1 MGGGGDDDGD
11 GNLYDSYTNSTS
23 LTSPLKN
30 SQFYCT
36 EFDARRFDS
45 CLTITDPPVVVP
57 TSMGDWFNKAL
68 TSLFTDTLMWTPEMY
83 AHYLDTELFHTEHR
97 ARSASRPSV
106 IGQSRVSDHYGG
118 GYDFDDSIQ
127 DAMFVQW
134 IAGSRDSI
142 VLITENQLTHK
153 IESHKL
159 VDLKK
164 VPEEQHPYMIAAASK
179 EISDLINIGTFAT
192 EPSIPS
198 DRKAIDSRIVF
209 KVKYRANGEFDKYK
223 ARLVAKG
230 YLQRLGFDF
239 FSTFSPM
246 ATLTTVRTVFAIAV
260 KMGLKISH
268 ADIPQAFTQT
278 KLDEDIWLRL
288 PPGNFLVDE
297 HGKVHTIV
305 KLLRALYGLRQSP
318 QKFNKELVKFLVEE
332 SGFKQT
338 SADSCLFYHYNS
350 ESDDFILVASE
361 VDDLIITGTNDSQVA
376 TWRKMLEKRFGLEK
390 DKWEDVQSFLG
401 INISYDYKIGRFE
414 MDVASKITSLMATH
428 SVLNNVKPQDVPIND
443 ASMDVPDSAASNYSD
458 TDRYIVDHYPSI
470 VGSCIYISITCR
482 PDIAFAV
489 GKCARGMHNPLPKH
503 VAMLR
508 HLIGYLKKTKD
519 YKLLYTRTGNA
530 SDGLFN
536 SLAKNDPSLAIL
548 ATSDGQNTNSLV
560 GLSDANFA
568 NLTDEKR
575 KSISGFAFFVFGCN
589 VTWRSKLQTITAG
602 STHEAEIIAIALAAN
617 EGVWIRKLLL
627 EIGFA
632 VGYKTV
638 VARQEKPDRVCIID
652 QTQDDFQEIESHHEQ
667 LTPDSNEYLAPPF
680 PLLNDN
686 LGAVQTVTNPTTS
699 VGSRHLDLR
708 YFRTREYIKQQK
720 LAVSHIPTKL
730 NVADVFTKP
739 LIYGLFSTFRNYL
752 GVVA

>member
-1 MGGGGDDDGD
+1 
-11 GNLYDSYTNSTS
+11 
-23 LTSPLKN
+23 
-30 SQFYCT
+30 
-36 EFDARRFDS
+36 
-45 CLTITDPPVVVP
+45 
-57 TSMGDWFNKAL
+57 
-68 TSLFTDTLMWTPEMY
+68 
-83 AHYLDTELFHTEHR
+83 
-97 ARSASRPSV
+97 
-106 IGQSRVSDHYGG
+106 
-118 GYDFDDSIQ
+118 
-127 DAMFVQW
+127 
-134 IAGSRDSI
+134 
-142 VLITENQLTHK
+142 
-153 IESHKL
+153 
-159 VDLKK
+159 
-164 VPEEQHPYMIAAASK
+164 
-179 EISDLINIGTFAT
+179 
-192 EPSIPS
+192 
-198 DRKAIDSRIVF
+198 
-209 KVKYRANGEFDKYK
+209 
-223 ARLVAKG
+223 
-230 YLQRLGFDF
+230 
-239 FSTFSPM
+239 
-246 ATLTTVRTVFAIAV
+246 
-260 KMGLKISH
+260 
-268 ADIPQAFTQT
+268 
-278 KLDEDIWLRL
+278 
-288 PPGNFLVDE
+288 
-297 HGKVHTIV
+297 
-305 KLLRALYGLRQSP
+305 
-318 QKFNKELVKFLVEE
+318 
-332 SGFKQT
+332 
-338 SADSCLFYHYNS
+338 
-350 ESDDFILVASE
+350 
-361 VDDLIITGTNDSQVA
+361 
-376 TWRKMLEKRFGLEK
+376 
-390 DKWEDVQSFLG
+390 
-401 INISYDYKIGRFE
+401 

-638 VARQEKPDRVCIID
+638 VARQEEPDRVCIID

>member
-1 MGGGGDDDGD
+1 MVATGGDVTGHDGHD
-11 GNLYDSYTNSTS
+11 ISSPPHDTSVVYT
-23 LTSPLKN
+23 
-30 SQFYCT
+30 T
-36 EFDARRFDS
+36 EYDARRFDS
-45 CLTITDPPVVVP
+45 SLHTMKRPTVIP
-57 TSMGDWFNKAL
+57 TSAAEWFDK
-68 TSLFTDTLMWTPEMY
+68 TVTLMFADHLSWSPEMY
-83 AHYLDTELFHTEHR
+83 QHYMNRHLYHTECR
-97 ARSASRPSV
+97 IPNTAQPDSM
-106 IGQSRVSDHYGG
+106 GMSRVSDTYGG
-118 GYDFDDSIQ
+118 GYDFDDSIA

-134 IAGSRDSI
+134 MTIEDPDAI
-142 VLITENQLTHK
+142 VLITEDGLTHK
-153 IESHKL
+153 VESHKL
-159 VDLKK
+159 IDLKK
-164 VPEEQHPYMIAAASK
+164 VPREQHPYMIAAASK
-179 EISDLINIGTFAT
+179 EIGDLIKIGTFAT

-246 ATLTTVRTVFAIAV
+246 ATLTTVRTIFAIAV
-260 KMGLKISH
+260 KLGLRISH
-268 ADIPQAFTQT
+268 ADIPQAFTQAH
-278 KLDEDIWLRL
+278 LDEDIWLRL
-288 PPGNFLVDE
+288 PPGNVLVDKE
-297 HGKVHTIV
+297 GKTHTIV

-332 SGFKQT
+332 SGFSQT
-338 SADSCLFYHYNS
+338 SADSCLFYIHNK
-350 ESDDFILVASE
+350 DTNDFILVASE
-361 VDDLIITGTNDSQVA
+361 VDDLIITGTNDTQVA
-376 TWRKMLEKRFGLEK
+376 TWRRKLESRFGLDK

-401 INISYDYKIGRFE
+401 INISYDVNVGRFE
-414 MDVASKITSLMATH
+414 MDVGQKVATLFATH
-428 SVLNNVKPQDVPIND
+428 SILKNVRGQDVPIND
-443 ASMDVPDSAASNYSD
+443 ASMDIPDSAAANYSD

-508 HLIGYLKKTKD
+508 HLVGYLHKTKD
-519 YKLLYTRTGNA
+519 YKLLYCRNGNA
-530 SDGLFN
+530 SDGLF
-536 SLAKNDPSLAIL
+536 SKIADSDPALAVL
-548 ATSDGQNTNSLV
+548 ATSDGQNVNSLI

-568 NLTDEKR
+568 NLTDEQR
-575 KSISGFAFFVFGCN
+575 KSISGFAFYVFGCC

-632 VGYKTV
+632 VGYDTV
-638 VARQEKPDRVCIID
+638 VARQKVPDRSCVID
-652 QTQDDFQEIESHHEQ
+652 EFQDEFQEIESHHDRMKS
-667 LTPDSNEYLAPPF
+667 TGSNEYQAPPF

-686 LGAVQTVTNPTTS
+686 LGATQTVNNPTTS

-708 YFRTREYIKQQK
+708 YFRTREYIKSLK
-720 LAVSHIPTKL
+720 LTVSHISTKL
-730 NVADVFTKP
+730 NVADLFTKP
-739 LIYGLFSTFRNYL
+739 LLYSTFSVFRNFL
-752 GVVA
+752 GIVA